1 MQKTQVRPETYAYVS
16 DALER
21 NVIVEIVTTAGPAS
35 GLLVLGRDACAPA
48 RAGGPTRA
56 GTSTRR
62 RAGDR
67 RAGRPA
73 APAPEHLQVV
83 TDDLGRVAI
92 VALLVLPFAGAQ
104 ASLDVDL
111 RALAQVLAGDLRQA
125 PEERHAVPFGALL
138 LLTGLLVAP
147 AFAGRDAQVRH
158 GRAGGHGASLG
169 VGPQVAYENDLVDAT
184 RHGESLKRGRET
196 GFGSGARRGGAH
208 SRGRAPAARTSNP
221 AINPKFGSE
230 WRARVPLTVQCS
242 RFACAERAPTT
253 SRT

>member
-62 RAGDR
+62 RAGAR

-73 APAPEHLQVV
+73 APAPEHLQVI

-104 ASLDVDL
+104 AALDVDL
-111 RALAQVLAGDLRQA
+111 RALAQVLAGDFRQA
-125 PEERHAVPFGALL
+125 PEERHAVPFGTLL

-147 AFAGRDAQVRH
+147 ALTGCDAQVRH
-158 GRAGGHGASLG
+158 GRAGGHGAGLG
-169 VGPQVAYENDLVDAT
+169 VGPQVTDENDFVDAT
-184 RHGESLKRGRET
+184 RHEQALGNCHKAARVA
-196 GFGSGARRGGAH
+196 GSARRVMH
-208 SRGRAPAARTSNP
+208 P
-221 AINPKFGSE
+221 F
-230 WRARVPLTVQCS
+230 
-242 RFACAERAPTT
+242 
-253 SRT
+253 